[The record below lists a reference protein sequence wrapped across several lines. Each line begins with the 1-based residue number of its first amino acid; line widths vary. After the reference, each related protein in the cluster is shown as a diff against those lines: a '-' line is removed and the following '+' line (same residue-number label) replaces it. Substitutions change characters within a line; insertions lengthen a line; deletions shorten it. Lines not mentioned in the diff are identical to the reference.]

1 MRIKLTIEYDG
12 TDFNGFQRQPELRT
26 VDQALE
32 KAIIKVTGE
41 PTRVTGA
48 GRTDAGV
55 HALGQVVAFDTESSV
70 PPERFALALNSYLP
84 EDLQVIKSEEAADD
98 FHPRRSAVNKTY
110 RYRVYREREAYTFW
124 RRYAHLYA
132 GDLNIEDMQAAA
144 AMVVGEHDFRSFMAS
159 GSTVEDTVRTIFDFT
174 VVEEKPWLT
183 FEVTGNGFLYNM
195 VRNLVGTL
203 LEVGRGAMTVSQFR
217 EVVESRNRTLAGPT
231 APANGLFLVEV
242 RY

>member
-1 MRIKLTIEYDG
+1 MRVKATIEYDG

-26 VDQALE
+26 VDQTLE
-32 KAIIKVTGE
+32 KAILKVTGE
-41 PTRVTGA
+41 LIRVTGA

-55 HALGQVVAFDTESSV
+55 HALGQVVSFDTESSV
-70 PPERFALALNSYLP
+70 PPERFALAINSYLP
-84 EDLQVIKSEEAADD
+84 EDLQVLRSEEVDTD

-110 RYRVYREREAYTFW
+110 RYRVYRERAGYSFW

-132 GDLNIEDMQAAA
+132 GDLNIEDMRSAAA
-144 AMVVGEHDFRSFMAS
+144 IVVGEHDFRSFMAS
-159 GSTVEDTVRTIFDFT
+159 GSSVEDCVRTIFDFT
-174 VVEEKPWLT
+174 IVEEQPWLT

-203 LEVGRGAMTVSQFR
+203 LEVGRGAMTVKQFK